1 MGALWYDS
9 KSFPIHKETPPMI
22 DETKAIKAQ
31 QILEEPSA
39 VYSLN
44 RAYIML
50 TDTSMTMSFSSLME
64 AVNIMYDAGWEINN
78 MTSYGSYMFIMMK
91 NLNYKKKNEAL

>member
-1 MGALWYDS
+1 
-9 KSFPIHKETPPMI
+9 MI

-31 QILEEPSA
+31 QILDDPQG

-50 TDTSMTMSFSSLME
+50 TDSSMTMSFSSLME
-64 AVNIMYDAGWEINN
+64 AINVMHDAGWEVTS
-78 MTSYGSYMFIMMK
+78 MTNYSTYMFVMMK
-91 NLNYKKKNEAL
+91 NLHYKKKNEAQ

>member
-1 MGALWYDS
+1 
-9 KSFPIHKETPPMI
+9 MI

-31 QILEEPSA
+31 QILDDPEA

-64 AVNIMYDAGWEINN
+64 AVNILHDAGWEVSN
-78 MTSYGSYMFIMMK
+78 MTSYGSYMFVMMK
-91 NLNYKKKNEAL
+91 NLHYKKKNEAL